1 MREASH
7 ALAEDVDLRLLARL
21 GAGFGR
27 RGGLR
32 FEREVDVLRFQ
43 YLIGLLQERQY
54 TSETEICDRLVDDFL
69 DLDGADAGFERDRH
83 HQLEVVETLTSDQRR
98 QNGHGACGVVQ
109 IGVIRSRLVDD
120 LVISE
125 VREQLDE
132 FRVCLCQRPVI
143 VPELVHAA
151 FQLIEHDIS
160 LRFDC
165 DRRSL

>member
-1 MREASH
+1 MREALH

-32 FEREVDVLRFQ
+32 FEREMDVLRLQ

-54 TSETEICDRLVDDFL
+54 TAETEICDRLVDDFL
-69 DLDGADAGFERDRH
+69 DLDGTDAGFERDRH
-83 HQLEVVETLTSDQRR
+83 HQLEVVETLASDQRR